1 MFSRENCFIISTY
14 HINAT
19 FYNTPCKY
27 VVPKGN
33 VPNRFSF
40 ISAFFSCLSTLVH
53 AISCVYLNVRKEQ
66 DNFMCPLA
74 TWKNVRKFWLK
85 VDLIMATGMA
95 ILDVEF

>member
-1 MFSRENCFIISTY
+1 MQHFTTHPTVKLF
-14 HINAT
+14 
-19 FYNTPCKY
+19 
-27 VVPKGN
+27 PKAMYLT
-33 VPNRFSF
+33 VFLLF
-40 ISAFFSCLSTLVH
+40 LLFFSCLSTLVH

-85 VDLIMATGMA
+85 VDLIMATGIA